1 VVNSGTAALLE
12 HYHPV
17 YHDILDVATVPCPDQ
32 LQDRIDRPRGRF
44 HPAQVMD
51 HKIGCLTDL
60 DGSDP
65 IGHPDRFGST
75 NG

>member
-12 HYHPV
+12 HHYPV
-17 YHDILDVATVPCPDQ
+17 YHHIPDTASVPGPDQ

-60 DGSDP
+60 YGSDP

>member
-1 VVNSGTAALLE
+1 MVNSGTAALLE
-12 HYHPV
+12 HYHAV
-17 YHDILDVATVPCPDQ
+17 YHDILDTAPVPSPDQ

-65 IGHPDRFGST
+65 IGHPDCFGT
-75 NG
+75 ANG